1 MSQPIVCVLLG
12 FAISLAVN
20 ALKSV
25 PFVKNNPVVVAS
37 VISILLSLLQQVHL
51 SGGIFSAFN
60 PIDLIVCF
68 LTQLSTAVATHEV
81 AIKPAAQRL
90 VNTNPPAPTRPPDVV
105 IPGGVATTPSSL
117 LK

>member
-1 MSQPIVCVLLG
+1 MLSQPLICIILG

-20 ALKSV
+20 ALKSL

-37 VISILLSLLQQVHL
+37 IVSILLSLLQQVHL
-51 SGGIFSAFN
+51 TGGIFSAFN
-60 PIDLIVCF
+60 PIDLVVCF
-68 LTQLSTAVATHEV
+68 LTQLSAAVATHEI

-90 VNTNPPAPTRPPDVV
+90 VNVNPPAVQLPPVTNA
-105 IPGGVATTPSSL
+105 GLTTTPGSL